1 MNNEA
6 FRCMLGLSLKC
17 NFTLF
22 SVLFLWLVCIWYT
35 CEWACIKIICGNKR
49 SYNERYWCKEPLK
62 SHFWSSAAYS
72 NFPCPHWWSW
82 TSWRLTSAPPPPKKK
97 KKKKKTHTKNTQ
109 QQTNQQQNQTKTE
122 KRRKQFI
129 LLYFVNC
136 ATVSPRQSSSQL
148 LS

>member
-6 FRCMLGLSLKC
+6 FRCMLGLSLNC

-22 SVLFLWLVCIWYT
+22 SVFFLWLVCIWYT
-35 CEWACIKIICGNKR
+35 CEWACIKIICENKR

-72 NFPCPHWWSW
+72 NFPCPHRWSW
-82 TSWRLTSAPPPPKKK
+82 TSWRLTSAPQNK
-97 KKKKKTHTKNTQ
+97 
-109 QQTNQQQNQTKTE
+109 QTNQQTKQQQNWTKTE
-122 KRRKQFI
+122 EEEKEKEKTNKKQFI

-148 LS
+148 ALVT